1 MLEAGT
7 LLHRVALSD
16 AENTPNAIRSQTDA
30 GVDVYTYSIVDV
42 ENTMITVFVTN
53 KTGAIVHVQQHC
65 SPEHA
70 AQGRCLHTVDAFP
83 HTEICL
89 PLTFS
94 IRDYDRE
101 FDIREVT
108 HDSRECCYRTLY
120 VLRFVSAGTR
130 DTQLRALL
138 QRLVA
143 VIEDPLALSTTLPPA
158 QSAPRRPQVSQ
169 RSCV

>member
-70 AQGRCLHTVDAFP
+70 AEGRCLPTVDARP
-83 HTEICL
+83 GIEVPL

-94 IRDYDRE
+94 IKAYDRE

-108 HDSRECCYRTLY
+108 MHSDKCCYRTLY

-130 DTQLRALL
+130 DAQLRALL
-138 QRLVA
+138 QCLVG
-143 VIEDPLALSTTLPPA
+143 VVEHSSTLSTAPA
-158 QSAPRRPQVSQ
+158 PRSAPRGPRVSPH
-169 RSCV
+169 SSV